1 MSISYTLY
9 LTQTPSLTLQDREHV
24 WVVQGPVGEPTATY
38 VEEDYGLRPAQ
49 SIRFRHDKWNTFEA
63 RCEMAAQVSEILRST
78 QGDAL
83 LLQNGELPVLRRTGE
98 RIVVSTRSALS
109 YPDEIGFLGLPVEI
123 DDLGD
128 VP

>member
-9 LTQTPSLTLQDREHV
+9 LLHTPEVTIADREHLSV
-24 WVVQGPVGEPTATY
+24 FHGPVGEPTASHK
-38 VEEDYGLRPAQ
+38 EEDYGIRPAH
-49 SIRFRHDKWNTFEA
+49 SVRFHQDKLNLVAA
-63 RCEMAAQVSEILRST
+63 RREMATLVGDILRST
-78 QGDAL
+78 DGDAL

-98 RIVVSTRSALS
+98 RIVVSSRSALS
-109 YPDEIGFLGLPVEI
+109 YPDEIGSLGLVVEV